1 MASPTV
7 SRSMTSTM
15 GQLLRLR
22 ATFPSRHASAAAGR
36 TPDIGPRHGRDN
48 RPAMSGLWHAAAA
61 KLKSASGGYTGIL
74 LLEAAN
80 AECSSTKS
88 RLLEDISINVAHACP
103 ASTNR
108 RIADDRLQIR
118 FRESQG
124 ARRRR
129 LDGAQPAGKTQR
141 HVARPALRDG

>member
-22 ATFPSRHASAAAGR
+22 AAFPSRHASAAAGR

-48 RPAMSGLWHAAAA
+48 RPTMSGLWHAGAAN
-61 KLKSASGGYTGIL
+61 LKSASRGYTGIL

-88 RLLEDISINVAHACP
+88 RLLEDISVNVPRTPVAT
-103 ASTNR
+103 TNW

-124 ARRRR
+124 ARRHR
-129 LDGAQPAGKTQR
+129 LGGAQPAGKAQR
-141 HVARPALRDG
+141 HVARPPLRDG

>member
-22 ATFPSRHASAAAGR
+22 AAFPSRHPSAAAGR

-48 RPAMSGLWHAAAA
+48 RPTMSGLWHAGAAN
-61 KLKSASGGYTGIL
+61 LKSASRGYTGIL

-88 RLLEDISINVAHACP
+88 RLLEDISITSPAPAVAT
-103 ASTNR
+103 TNR

-118 FRESQG
+118 FGESQG
-124 ARRRR
+124 ARRHR
-129 LDGAQPAGKTQR
+129 LGSPQPAGKTQR
-141 HVARPALRDG
+141 HVARLAL